1 MEFTLTRDEKI
12 ALLQLARGAI
22 GESIGVGEAIA
33 IAETATLQQRCGVFV
48 TLHKDEKL
56 RGCIGYLTATKPLI
70 RLVADAARASAFQ
83 DTRFEPLRREEWERI
98 EIEISVLSPLVP
110 VDDIEKVEVGKH
122 GILMRQGYR
131 SGLLLPQV
139 ATEYNWDRE
148 TFLTNTCYKAGLAG
162 NCWKDPATEIEIFTA
177 LVFNERELGL
187 REP

>member
-1 MEFTLTRDEKI
+1 MEFTLRREEKI
-12 ALLQLARGAI
+12 ALLQVARGAI
-22 GESIGVGEAIA
+22 GQRLGTGEAPFV
-33 IAETATLQQRCGVFV
+33 AETATLRQHCGVFV

-70 RLVADAARASAFQ
+70 ELVADAARASAFQ
-83 DTRFEPLRREEWERI
+83 DTRFEPLRREEWDRI

-110 VDDIEKVEVGKH
+110 VDDIKKIEVGKH

-139 ATEYNWDRE
+139 ATEYNWDLE
-148 TFLTNTCYKAGLAG
+148 TFLMNTCYKAGLAG

-177 LVFNERELGL
+177 LVFNERDLGL